1 MTQKVSVI
9 RGMLSGCR
17 EAPTQA
23 ISIVLG
29 GVPQVREL
37 FDNAWIHLIA
47 LEDSS
52 TYRYLQ
58 ESWTVF
64 STT

>member
-9 RGMLSGCR
+9 WGMLSGCR

-29 GVPQVREL
+29 GVPQVGEL
-37 FDNAWIHLIA
+37 YDNASIRLIA

-58 ESWTVF
+58 SSWTEF